1 LVFVHTNVSNAD
13 HWAVRKYRYTD
24 YKAKYPVR
32 YYFSKNIW
40 ITTSGHFSTTA
51 LQNAISEIGVDR
63 IMFSI
68 DHPYEDIEEG
78 SDWWDGAP
86 INPNDKVRMGRNTAI
101 DVLKLKL
108 PKMGSEA
115 VFDGLNRNAM

>member
-1 LVFVHTNVSNAD
+1 M
-13 HWAVRKYRYTD
+13 VRKFRYTN

-40 ITTSGHFSTTA
+40 ITTSGHYSTTA
-51 LQNAISEIGVDR
+51 LQNAISEIGAER

-78 SDWWDGAP
+78 SEWWDTLTLNP
-86 INPNDKVRMGRNTAI
+86 IDKVNMGRNNAI
-101 DVLKLKL
+101 RLLKLDL
-108 PKMGSEA
+108 PIMGPEA
-115 VFDGLNRNAM
+115 VFDGLNRNVM